1 MIVGNIQ
8 AILRHNRTKIYIA
21 KPITLSLLLEN
32 EIEHKDSSKVMKSL
46 HVENNLLSKH
56 YIISTKIETKIVLST
71 HKLHSLH
78 PFI

>member
-32 EIEHKDSSKVMKSL
+32 EIEHKDSSKVILSL
-46 HVENNLLSKH
+46 HIEDNLLSKQN
-56 YIISTKIETKIVLST
+56 IITTKKQTKTILSA

-78 PFI
+78 SFI